1 MKETYSY
8 AIINA
13 ALKKDAEGYIRSCED
28 EYKKQ
33 VNEAVEKILEN
44 SVVDIVMLAGPSSS
58 GKTTTAMK
66 IAEGITKKG
75 KNAFR
80 ISLDDFYLN
89 RDDIPINSDGLPDY
103 ENITAL
109 DLPLIKETFNSLI
122 TKREAELPAFNFN
135 TGKREEQGT
144 HIELK
149 ANDVIIV
156 EGIHALNPKLI
167 TGIDSDHVY
176 KIYINASSRVVT
188 ENTGR
193 VLLTKR
199 NVRLTRRLIRDYKF
213 RGSTVENTYFLW
225 AGVRKGED
233 KFIFPYKSNADFFI
247 NSFHA
252 YEPCIFRDEA
262 IKLLSTVAEDSAYG
276 DEALRLKESMSKFDS
291 LDPSLL
297 PEDSLLREFVG

>member
-8 AIINA
+8 AAINA
-13 ALKKDAEGYIRSCED
+13 ALKKDAEGYIRSYED
-28 EYKKQ
+28 EYKNQ
-33 VNEAVEKILEN
+33 VNEAVENILEN
-44 SVVDIVMLAGPSSS
+44 SIVDIVMLAGPSSS

-75 KNAFR
+75 KNAYR
-80 ISLDDFYLN
+80 ISLDDFYYD

-109 DLPLIKETFNSLI
+109 DLPLIKDTFNSLI
-122 TKREAELPAFNFN
+122 TKREAVLPVFNFN
-135 TGKREEQGT
+135 TGRREEQGT

-149 ANDVIIV
+149 KNDVIIV
-156 EGIHALNPKLI
+156 EGIHALNPII
-167 TGIDSDHVY
+167 TGDTDKEHVY
-176 KIYINASSRVVT
+176 KIYLNASSRVVT

-199 NVRLTRRLIRDYKF
+199 NVRLVRRLIRDYKF

-233 KFIFPYKSNADFFI
+233 RFIFPYKSNADFFI
-247 NSFHA
+247 NSFHPF
-252 YEPCIFRDEA
+252 EPCIFRDEA
-262 IKLLSTVAEDSAYG
+262 IKLLSTVADDSPYA
-276 DEALRLKESMSKFDS
+276 DEALRLKESMGKFDS
-291 LDPSLL
+291 LDYSLL
-297 PEDSLLREFVG
+297 PEDSLLKEFIG

>member
-8 AIINA
+8 AAINA

-28 EYKKQ
+28 EYKRQ
-33 VNEAVEKILEN
+33 VNEAVENILEN

-58 GKTTTAMK
+58 GKTTTALK
-66 IAEGITKKG
+66 LAEGIAERG

-89 RDDIPINSDGLPDY
+89 RDDIPINSDGLPDF

-109 DLPLIKETFNSLI
+109 DLPLIKETFASLI
-122 TKREAELPAFNFN
+122 NKREAELPVFNFN

-149 ANDVIIV
+149 PNDVIIV
-156 EGIHALNPKLI
+156 EGIHALNPII
-167 TGIDSDHVY
+167 TGGTDKDHVY

-199 NVRLTRRLIRDYKF
+199 NVRLTRRFIRDYKF

-252 YEPCIFRDEA
+252 YEPCLFRDEA
-262 IKLLSTVAEDSAYG
+262 IKLLSTVGEDSPYA

-291 LDPSLL
+291 LDASLL
-297 PEDSLLREFVG
+297 PEDSLLKEFIG

>member
-8 AIINA
+8 AAINA

-28 EYKKQ
+28 GYKNQ

-66 IAEGITKKG
+66 IAEGIAKKG

-80 ISLDDFYLN
+80 ISLDDFYYD
-89 RDDIPINSDGLPDY
+89 RDDIPINSDGLPDF

-109 DLPLIKETFNSLI
+109 DLPLIKDTFNSLI
-122 TKREAELPAFNFN
+122 TKREAELPVFNFN
-135 TGKREEQGT
+135 TGKREEHGT

-149 ANDVIIV
+149 PNDVIIV
-156 EGIHALNPKLI
+156 EGIHALNPII
-167 TGIDSDHVY
+167 TGDVDKDHVY

-199 NVRLTRRLIRDYKF
+199 NVRLTRRFIRDYKF

-252 YEPCIFRDEA
+252 YEPCLFRDEA

-297 PEDSLLREFVG
+297 PEDSLLKEFIG